1 MKVACT
7 GQSRALGARIAEH
20 LGAGLVETSF
30 SRFPDGELYLRAGAI
45 DEITVLVGSLLSS
58 DSLVELL
65 LLIDAC
71 HRSEVILVVPYMGY
85 ARQDR
90 EFKPGE
96 PVSARAMARA
106 LSTGVS
112 RVVTVNVHK
121 ETVLSHFAVP
131 ASQVNLAPE
140 VGDFIAGLDLEDPLI
155 LAPDRGAAPFAT
167 AVASRG
173 GWEHDHLEKTRISG
187 EEVKVEPLRR
197 GPWTGEVVLVD
208 DIISTGGTLATAARM
223 LRAQGARAV
232 HAVCVHGLFAG
243 GALDL
248 LRSAGIGR
256 IAASDTIEGPESRYS
271 AAGAIARKLRE
282 HPADAPARESSR

>member
-7 GQSRALGARIAEH
+7 GHSRALGARIAGH
-20 LGAGLVETSF
+20 LGAGIAETRF
-30 SRFPDGELYLRAGAI
+30 SRFPDGEIYLQTGPL
-45 DEITVLVGSLLSS
+45 DETTVVVGSLLSG

-65 LLIDAC
+65 LLTDAC
-71 HRSEVILVVPYMGY
+71 QRSEVLLVVPYLGY

-96 PVSARAMARA
+96 PVSARAIARA
-106 LSTGVS
+106 LSIGVS
-112 RVVTVNVHK
+112 RVITVNAHK
-121 ETVLSHFAVP
+121 ETVLTHFTVP

-140 VGDFIAGLDLEDPLI
+140 VGDYIRGLGLSDPLI
-155 LAPDRGAAPFAT
+155 LAPDKGAAPFAA

-173 GWEHDHLEKTRISG
+173 GWETDHLEKTRISG
-187 EEVKVEPLRR
+187 TEVRVEPRR
-197 GPWTGEVVLVD
+197 GEAWTGDVILVD

-223 LRAQGARAV
+223 LRAQGARGV

-243 GALDL
+243 SALGL
-248 LRSAGIGR
+248 LRSAGIDL

-271 AAGAIARKLRE
+271 AAGPIARAL
-282 HPADAPARESSR
+282 SR

>member
-7 GQSRALGARIAEH
+7 GRSRALGARIAGCLE
-20 LGAGLVETSF
+20 ARIVETGF
-30 SRFPDGELYLRAGAI
+30 SRFPDGEIYLRTGAL
-45 DEITVLVGSLLSS
+45 DDTTVLVGSLLSG

-71 HRSEVILVVPYMGY
+71 QRSEILLVVPYLGY

-112 RVVTVNVHK
+112 RVLTVNVHK
-121 ETVLSHFAVP
+121 ETVLSHFTVP
-131 ASQVNLAPE
+131 ASHVTLEDE
-140 VGDFIAGLDLEDPLI
+140 VGGFIATLGLTDPLI
-155 LAPDRGAAPFAT
+155 LAPDKGAASFAA
-167 AVASRG
+167 AVAARG

-187 EEVKVEPLRR
+187 SEVRIEPPKG
-197 GPWTGEVVLVD
+197 GPGTGDVVLVD
-208 DIISTGGTLATAARM
+208 DIISTGGTLAAAARM
-223 LRAQGARAV
+223 LRGQGARAV

-243 GALDL
+243 DALSL
-248 LRSAGIGR
+248 LGSSGMGE
-256 IAASDTIEGPESRYS
+256 IAASDTIEGPRSRYS
-271 AAGAIARKLRE
+271 AAGAIARALS
-282 HPADAPARESSR
+282 P

>member
-7 GQSRALGARIAEH
+7 GRSRTLGARIAEI
-20 LGAGLVETSF
+20 LGAGLAETRF
-30 SRFPDGELYLRAGAI
+30 SRFPDGEISLQTGPL
-45 DEITVLVGSLLSS
+45 DDTTVVVGSLLSG
-58 DSLVELL
+58 DTLVELL

-71 HRSEVILVVPYMGY
+71 HRSEVLLVVPYLGY

-90 EFKPGE
+90 EFRPGE

-121 ETVLSHFAVP
+121 DTVLSHFTVP
-131 ASQVNLAPE
+131 ASQVTLEAE
-140 VGDFIAGLDLEDPLI
+140 IRDYIATLGLDNPLI
-155 LAPDRGAAPFAT
+155 LAPDSGAVPFVA

-173 GWEHDHLEKTRISG
+173 GWETDHLEKTRVSG
-187 EEVKVEPLRR
+187 TEVRMEPLRR
-197 GPWTGEVVLVD
+197 DPWEGDVVLVD

-223 LRAQGARAV
+223 LLGQGARGV

-243 GALDL
+243 TALSL
-248 LRSAGIGR
+248 LRSSGIGQ

-271 AAGAIARKLRE
+271 AAGPITRAL
-282 HPADAPARESSR
+282 SR

>member
-7 GQSRALGARIAEH
+7 GRSRAIGARIAEH
-20 LGAGLVETSF
+20 LGAGVVETTL
-30 SRFPDGELYLRAGAI
+30 SRFPDGEIYLRTGPL
-45 DEITVLVGSLLSS
+45 DETTIVVGSLLSG

-71 HRSEVILVVPYMGY
+71 HRSEVILVLPYLGY

-106 LSTGVS
+106 LSPGVS
-112 RVVTVNVHK
+112 RVVTVNIHK
-121 ETVLSHFAVP
+121 ESVLSHFTVP
-131 ASQVNLAPE
+131 ASQVSLAPE
-140 VGDFIAGLDLEDPLI
+140 VGEYIAGLNLVNPLI
-155 LAPDRGAAPFAT
+155 LAPDKGAKPFAI

-173 GWEHDHLEKTRISG
+173 GWEVDHLEKIRISG
-187 EEVKVEPLRR
+187 EEVQVEPRK
-197 GPWTGEVVLVD
+197 GSPWTGDVVLVD

-223 LRAQGARAV
+223 LHAQGARGV

-243 GALDL
+243 NALTL
-248 LRSAGIGR
+248 LHSAGIGQL
-256 IAASDTIEGPESRYS
+256 AASDTIEGPESLYS
-271 AAGAIARKLRE
+271 AAGPIARAL
-282 HPADAPARESSR
+282 SR

>member
-7 GQSRALGARIAEH
+7 GRSRALGARIAEH
-20 LGAGLVETSF
+20 LGAGLVETRF
-30 SRFPDGELYLRAGAI
+30 SRFPDGEIYLQTGPL
-45 DEITVLVGSLLSS
+45 DETTVVVGSLLSS

-71 HRSEVILVVPYMGY
+71 HRSDVLLAVPYLGY

-106 LSTGVS
+106 LSAGVS

-121 ETVLSHFAVP
+121 ESVLSHFTVP
-131 ASQVNLAPE
+131 ASQVSLAPE
-140 VGDFIAGLDLEDPLI
+140 AGDFIAGLDLENPLI
-155 LAPDRGAAPFAT
+155 LAPDKGAIAFAA

-173 GWEHDHLEKTRISG
+173 GWEHDHLEKTRLSG
-187 EEVKVEPLRR
+187 SEVRMEPLKR
-197 GPWTGEVVLVD
+197 GPWTGDVVLVD
-208 DIISTGGTLATAARM
+208 DIISTGGTLAAAARM
-223 LRAQGARAV
+223 LHARGARGV

-243 GALDL
+243 TALDL
-248 LRSAGIGR
+248 LRSASIGR
-256 IAASDTIEGPESRYS
+256 LAASDTIESPNSLYS
-271 AAGAIARKLRE
+271 AAGPIARAL
-282 HPADAPARESSR
+282 SR

>member
-7 GQSRALGARIAEH
+7 GRSRALGARIAEI
-20 LGAGLVETSF
+20 LGTGLAETRF
-30 SRFPDGELYLRAGAI
+30 SRFPDGEVSLQTGPL
-45 DEITVLVGSLLSS
+45 DDTTVVVGSLLSG

-71 HRSEVILVVPYMGY
+71 HRSEVLLVVPYLGY

-90 EFKPGE
+90 EFRPGE
-96 PVSARAMARA
+96 PVSVRAMARA
-106 LSTGVS
+106 LSIGVS

-121 ETVLSHFAVP
+121 DTVLSHFTVP
-131 ASQVNLAPE
+131 ASQVTLEAE
-140 VGDFIAGLDLEDPLI
+140 IGDYIATLGLDDPLI
-155 LAPDRGAAPFAT
+155 LAPDTGAVPFAA

-173 GWEHDHLEKTRISG
+173 GWETDHLEKTRVSG
-187 EEVKVEPLRR
+187 TEVKMEPLKRD
-197 GPWTGEVVLVD
+197 PWKGDVVLVD

-223 LRAQGARAV
+223 LLGQGARGV

-243 GALDL
+243 TALSL
-248 LRSAGIGR
+248 LRSARIGQ

-271 AAGAIARKLRE
+271 AAGPIARALTR
-282 HPADAPARESSR
+282 

>member
-7 GQSRALGARIAEH
+7 GRSRALGARIAEH
-20 LGAGLVETSF
+20 LGTRLVETNL
-30 SRFPDGELYLRAGAI
+30 SRFPDGEIYLRTGLL
-45 DEITVLVGSLLSS
+45 DETTVVVGSLLGSET
-58 DSLVELL
+58 LVELL

-71 HRSEVILVVPYMGY
+71 HRSEVLLVVPYLGY

-106 LSTGVS
+106 LSHGVS

-121 ETVLSHFAVP
+121 ESVLSHFTVP

-140 VGDFIAGLDLEDPLI
+140 VGDFIAGLNLENPLI
-155 LAPDRGAAPFAT
+155 LAPDRGAVPFAT

-173 GWEHDHLEKTRISG
+173 GWEFDHLEKTRISG
-187 EEVKVEPLRR
+187 EEVRVEPGKN
-197 GPWTGEVVLVD
+197 GPWTGDVVLVD
-208 DIISTGGTLATAARM
+208 DIISTGGTLAAAARM
-223 LRAQGARAV
+223 LHAQGAKGV

-243 GALDL
+243 TALGL
-248 LRSAGIGR
+248 LHSAGISR
-256 IAASDTIEGPESRYS
+256 IAASDTIEGPNSLYS
-271 AAGAIARKLRE
+271 AAGPLVQAL
-282 HPADAPARESSR
+282 SR

>member
-7 GQSRALGARIAEH
+7 GRSRALGARIAEH
-20 LGAGLVETSF
+20 LGVELVETGS
-30 SRFPDGELYLRAGAI
+30 SRFPDGEIYLRTGPL
-45 DEITVLVGSLLSS
+45 DETTVVVGSLLSG

-71 HRSEVILVVPYMGY
+71 HRSDVLLVVPYLGY

-96 PVSARAMARA
+96 PVSARAMALA
-106 LSTGVS
+106 LSRGVS

-121 ETVLSHFAVP
+121 ETVLSHFTVP
-131 ASQVNLAPE
+131 ASQVSLAPE
-140 VGDFIAGLDLEDPLI
+140 VGDFIATLGLADPLI
-155 LAPDRGAAPFAT
+155 LAPDGGAVPFAS

-173 GWEHDHLEKTRISG
+173 GWECDQLEKTRISG
-187 EEVKVEPLRR
+187 NEVRIEPRK
-197 GPWTGEVVLVD
+197 GTAWTGDVVLVD

-223 LRAQGARAV
+223 LLGQGARGV

-243 GALDL
+243 TALDL

-256 IAASDTIEGPESRYS
+256 IAASDTIESPESRFS
-271 AAGAIARKLRE
+271 AAGAIARVI
-282 HPADAPARESSR
+282 SR

>member
-7 GQSRALGARIAEH
+7 GRSRALGARIAGH
-20 LGAGLVETSF
+20 LGAGLVETNL
-30 SRFPDGELYLRAGAI
+30 SRFPDGEIYLRTGPL
-45 DEITVLVGSLLSS
+45 DKTTVVVGSLISS

-71 HRSEVILVVPYMGY
+71 HRSEVLLVIPYLGY

-90 EFKPGE
+90 EFRPGE

-106 LSTGVS
+106 LSQGVS

-121 ETVLSHFAVP
+121 ESVLSHFTVP
-131 ASQVNLAPE
+131 ACQVSLAPE
-140 VGDFIAGLDLEDPLI
+140 AGDFIGGLGLERPLI
-155 LAPDRGAAPFAT
+155 LAPDRGAVPFAT

-173 GWEHDHLEKTRISG
+173 GWEWDHLEKTRISG
-187 EEVKVEPLRR
+187 DEVRIEPRKA

-208 DIISTGGTLATAARM
+208 DIISTGGTLAAAART
-223 LRAQGARAV
+223 LIAQGAKGV

-243 GALDL
+243 KALSL
-248 LRSAGIGR
+248 LRSAGIR
-256 IAASDTIEGPESRYS
+256 EIAASDTIEGPESRYS
-271 AAGAIARKLRE
+271 AAGPLAKALF
-282 HPADAPARESSR
+282 P

>member
-7 GQSRALGARIAEH
+7 GRSRTLGARIAEI
-20 LGAGLVETSF
+20 LGAGLAETRF
-30 SRFPDGELYLRAGAI
+30 SRFPDGEISLQTGPL
-45 DEITVLVGSLLSS
+45 DDTTVVVGSLLSG
-58 DSLVELL
+58 DTLVELL

-71 HRSEVILVVPYMGY
+71 HRSEVLLVVPYLGY

-90 EFKPGE
+90 EFRPGE

-121 ETVLSHFAVP
+121 DTVLSHFTVP
-131 ASQVNLAPE
+131 ASQVTLEAE
-140 VGDFIAGLDLEDPLI
+140 IGDYIATLGLDDPLI
-155 LAPDRGAAPFAT
+155 LAPDTGAVPFAA

-173 GWEHDHLEKTRISG
+173 GWETDHLEKTRVSG
-187 EEVKVEPLRR
+187 TEVKMESLKRD
-197 GPWTGEVVLVD
+197 PWKGDVVLVD

-223 LRAQGARAV
+223 LLGQGARGV

-243 GALDL
+243 TALSL
-248 LRSAGIGR
+248 LRSAGIGQ
-256 IAASDTIEGPESRYS
+256 IAASDTVEGPESRYS
-271 AAGAIARKLRE
+271 AAGPIARAL
-282 HPADAPARESSR
+282 SR